1 NLGNNQTH
9 GIFSN
14 LDYTRNLTDNQT
26 IRFNLGYTYLNPS
39 ILNKYEN
46 SYIKYG
52 IQNLNHQLLAGLSYQ
67 VNAFTITSANRL
79 LQRSSNNTYFVTDL
93 HLGYQFKKWQLY
105 TNLQNISNTQY
116 TEVGSVPMPS
126 RWSTIGLKYGI

>member
-1 NLGNNQTH
+1 NEASVQFKNKNVLWKFGYFYRDVKNFIDWIRLEVDEPYQATNLGNNQTH

-79 LQRSSNNTYFVTDL
+79 LQRSSNNTYSVT
-93 HLGYQFKKWQLY
+93 
-105 TNLQNISNTQY
+105 
-116 TEVGSVPMPS
+116 
-126 RWSTIGLKYGI
+126 